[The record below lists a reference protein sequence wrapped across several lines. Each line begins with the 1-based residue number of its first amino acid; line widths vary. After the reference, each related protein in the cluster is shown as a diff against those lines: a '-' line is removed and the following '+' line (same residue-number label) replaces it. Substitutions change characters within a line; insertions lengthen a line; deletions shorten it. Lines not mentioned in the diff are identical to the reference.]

1 MSMYLCID
9 QGNSRIKT
17 GIFREDGSL
26 VRSGFYETL
35 PVESVNDLIA
45 TSHIEHVILSSTT
58 GTKLPARDLVAPG
71 RIIDLS
77 HTTPLPIGI
86 IYSTPH
92 TLGRDRIAA
101 ACGADF
107 LFPGKTCL
115 IVDAGTC
122 VTMDIKLASGIF
134 AGGNIAPGIAMR
146 LEAMHEKT
154 GKLPLVQPE
163 FPETPFG
170 DSTEHALQ
178 NGACL
183 GVIMEIEGILN
194 RARKAYSEVLVVIT
208 GGDSGLL
215 AAKLDYQIFVEP
227 ELVIQGLFQILSCN
241 VKNSN

>member
-1 MSMYLCID
+1 MYLCID

-17 GIFREDGSL
+17 GIFREDGTLVKSNAYESL
-26 VRSGFYETL
+26 
-35 PVESVNDLIA
+35 PADKINDLIA
-45 TSHIEHVILSSTT
+45 SSNIDHVIISSTAEPSSFI
-58 GTKLPARDLVAPG
+58 KDIVASG
-71 RIIDLS
+71 QVLELS
-77 HTTPLPIGI
+77 HTTPLPIGV

-92 TLGRDRIAA
+92 TLGRDRIAG
-101 ACGADF
+101 ACGAHY
-107 LFPGKTCL
+107 LFPEKTCL
-115 IVDAGTC
+115 VVDAGTC

-154 GKLPLVQPE
+154 GRLPLVGPS

-170 DSTEHALQ
+170 DSTEHAMQ

-194 RARKAYSEVLVVIT
+194 RAKKAYGEVLVVIT

-215 AAKLDYQIFVEP
+215 AAKIDYQIFVEP
-227 ELVIQGLFQILSCN
+227 ELVMQGLFQILSFN